1 MAEQGKIRGY
11 SIRKQA
17 EFLRTDHFDAATRER
32 ILATLPEHLR
42 GDLSTIEPAGWYP
55 REQSAILLRAIASAA
70 TDDASARKLLAT
82 CGEPIAIE
90 STNTFLKLVLRL
102 MNPVRFAN
110 KLPDLWKRDM
120 QGGFFVSDVS
130 RAAENRI
137 GFVLD
142 DVEGYD
148 HVGPS
153 TEGWLRFAMKALGK
167 TGVEVDLEGWS
178 LAKPGPKAVKYEV
191 RWA

>member
-1 MAEQGKIRGY
+1 MADQGKIRGY

-32 ILATLPEHLR
+32 IMASLPDHLR
-42 GDLSTIEPAGWYP
+42 GDLSKIEPAGWYP
-55 REQSAILLRAIASAA
+55 REDSAMLLRAIASG
-70 TDDASARKLLAT
+70 ASDEKSVRKLLVT
-82 CGEPIAIE
+82 CGEHIAME
-90 STNTFLKLVLRL
+90 STNTFLKLVIRL

-120 QGGFFVSDVS
+120 QGGYFVTDVS
-130 RAAENRI
+130 RASENRI

-142 DVEGYD
+142 DVGGYD

-167 TGVEVDLEGWS
+167 SGVEVDMRGWS
-178 LAKPGPKAVKYEV
+178 LAEPGPKTVEYEI